1 MVRLSCEVVSHFNS
15 RFFKRRITMEFRSI
29 EAVAKQGRIGIITLN
44 RPEKRNAI
52 SIEMRREVSACLR
65 NWKESETVGTVIFTG
80 SGEAFSA
87 GFDLSEF
94 KHPALYNEIYETS
107 ARYHR
112 DIWYFPKPT
121 IAAVNGPAL
130 AGGFDL
136 AKLCDLRICS
146 KTAVFGHPE
155 IKFGI
160 PPLLTPLRW
169 IVGEGIARELCFT
182 GRKIDA
188 IEAHRTGLVNE
199 VVDGE
204 RLMERACQI
213 AATILEAPASAI
225 HFIKTY
231 MLDHAN
237 RGFEEAFCVEHD
249 KAFQEFLLRKASEAL
264 QEGEKG

>member
-1 MVRLSCEVVSHFNS
+1 
-15 RFFKRRITMEFRSI
+15 MEFRTI
-29 EAVAKQGRIGIITLN
+29 EAVEKQGGIGIITLN

-52 SIEMRREVSACLR
+52 SIEMRREISACLR
-65 NWKESETVGTVIFTG
+65 SWQESETVGAVIFTG

-94 KHPALYNEIYETS
+94 KQPTLLNEIYETS

-136 AKLCDLRICS
+136 AKICDLRICA

-155 IKFGI
+155 IKFGV

-169 IVGEGIARELCFT
+169 IVGEGLARDFCFT
-182 GRKIDA
+182 GRRIDA
-188 IEAHRTGLVNE
+188 AEAHRTGLVSE
-199 VVDGE
+199 VVDGDK
-204 RLMERACQI
+204 LMERASQI
-213 AATILEAPASAI
+213 AATILEAPISALR
-225 HFIKTY
+225 FIKTY

-249 KAFQEFLLRKASEAL
+249 KAFQEFLLKKAAEAL
-264 QEGEKG
+264 QKK

>member
-1 MVRLSCEVVSHFNS
+1 MN
-15 RFFKRRITMEFRSI
+15 FRTI
-29 EAVAKQGRIGIITLN
+29 AVEEMQGGIGILTLN

-52 SIEMRREVSACLR
+52 SVEMRREISECLKD
-65 NWKESETVGTVIFTG
+65 WQESETIGTVIFTG
-80 SGEAFSA
+80 SSEVFSA

-94 KHPALYNEIYETS
+94 KQPALYTEIYETS

-146 KTAVFGHPE
+146 KAAVFGHPE
-155 IKFGI
+155 IKFGV

-169 IVGEGIARELCFT
+169 IVGEGLARDLCMT
-182 GRKIDA
+182 GRRIDA
-188 IEAHRTGLVNE
+188 AEAYRTGLVSE
-199 VVDGE
+199 VVDSDTLLE
-204 RLMERACQI
+204 KARQLALS
-213 AATILEAPASAI
+213 ILEAPVSAL
-225 HFIKTY
+225 HFIKTH

-237 RGFEEAFCVEHD
+237 RGFEEAFCIEHD
-249 KAFQEFLLRKASEAL
+249 MAFQEFLLRKNAEA
-264 QEGEKG
+264 GDKK

>member
-15 RFFKRRITMEFRSI
+15 RFFKRRSTMEFRTI

-44 RPEKRNAI
+44 RPGKRNAI
-52 SIEMRREVSACLR
+52 SIEMRREVSSCLR
-65 NWKESETVGTVIFTG
+65 DWKESETVGTVIFTG

-87 GFDLSEF
+87 GFDLGEF
-94 KHPALYNEIYETS
+94 KHPALYNEIYKTS
-107 ARYHR
+107 AQYHR

-136 AKLCDLRICS
+136 AKLCDLRVCS

-169 IVGEGIARELCFT
+169 IVGEGI
-182 GRKIDA
+182 
-188 IEAHRTGLVNE
+188 H
-199 VVDGE
+199 
-204 RLMERACQI
+204 
-213 AATILEAPASAI
+213 
-225 HFIKTY
+225 
-231 MLDHAN
+231 
-237 RGFEEAFCVEHD
+237 
-249 KAFQEFLLRKASEAL
+249 
-264 QEGEKG
+264 GEKD

>member
-1 MVRLSCEVVSHFNS
+1 MNFQT
-15 RFFKRRITMEFRSI
+15 ITTEIRHT
-29 EAVAKQGRIGIITLN
+29 GIGVITLN

-52 SIEMRREVSACLR
+52 SIEMRREISACLKG
-65 NWKESETVGTVIFTG
+65 WQESEAVGAIIFTG
-80 SGEAFSA
+80 SGEVFTA

-94 KHPALYNEIYETS
+94 TQPALYADIYETS

-169 IVGEGIARELCFT
+169 IVGEGMARDLCMT
-182 GRKIDA
+182 GRRIDA
-188 IEAHRTGLVNE
+188 TEAYRAGLVSE
-199 VVDGE
+199 VVDGDK
-204 RLMERACQI
+204 LMEKACRL
-213 AATILEAPASAI
+213 ALTILEAPMSAL
-225 HFIKTY
+225 HFIKTS

-237 RGFEEAFCVEHD
+237 RGFEEAFSIEHD
-249 KAFQEFLLRKASEAL
+249 RAFHEFLLRKKNESGDK
-264 QEGEKG
+264 Q